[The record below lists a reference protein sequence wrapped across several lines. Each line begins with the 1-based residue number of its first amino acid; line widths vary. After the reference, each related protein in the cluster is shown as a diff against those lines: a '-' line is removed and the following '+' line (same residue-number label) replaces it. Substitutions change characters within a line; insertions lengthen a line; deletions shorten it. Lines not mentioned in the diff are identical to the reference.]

1 MRKER
6 LCSERMEELTER
18 EALHSERR
26 RSSSSNSHT
35 QTEWTYE
42 SLERREARLEMQRL
56 AVLERQ
62 RELDETAESRTA
74 VAVSQR
80 LNQDMF
86 YPSQVP

>member
-26 RSSSSNSHT
+26 RSSSNSHT

-56 AVLERQ
+56 ALLERQ
-62 RELDETAESRTA
+62 RELDETAESRAA
-74 VAVSQR
+74 VPVSQR